1 MIEVSRIREGNGNIE
16 AFVDIRTDEALI
28 KGFRVV
34 KEDDGY
40 FVGLPSR
47 KGSDGKYHAQ
57 YIPGDELKAEIER
70 VIMNAFTEFNPSDK
84 TELSDMAVKI
94 SDRLHRGE
102 DTILGKRVLNF
113 KDGKVRAVDTLGYR
127 FITQNP
133 DKDSESG
140 ALAREGRLITWVIKD
155 KEWIGKVVD
164 GAYEEL

>member
-1 MIEVSRIREGNGNIE
+1 MIEVSRIRKGNGNIE
-16 AFVDIRTDEALI
+16 AFVDIQLQDAII

-57 YIPGDELKAEIER
+57 YIPNENLKSQIDSVIMEAFIDFSPSNKGELSEMALNIAERLHNGDE
-70 VIMNAFTEFNPSDK
+70 S
-84 TELSDMAVKI
+84 
-94 SDRLHRGE
+94 
-102 DTILGKRVLNF
+102 ILGKRVLSF
-113 KDGKVRAVDTLGYR
+113 KDGKVKGVDALGYR

-140 ALAREGRLITWVIKD
+140 SMAREGHKITWVIKD
-155 KEWIGKVVD
+155 KEWIGKVID
-164 GAYEEL
+164 GTYEEL